1 MAILC
6 SPVSSQLDGG
16 EGHREVQARSALC
29 VAARCGQERSQ
40 GARCTRWA
48 GRLATLHVW
57 GRRVRTVPR
66 GSGGTGQ
73 CGRSAATS

>member
-16 EGHREVQARSALC
+16 EGHREVHARSALR
-29 VAARCGQERSQ
+29 VAARCGRERSQ

-48 GRLATLHVW
+48 HW
-57 GRRVRTVPR
+57 R
-66 GSGGTGQ
+66 GCARDTAGA
-73 CGRSAATS
+73 RYLEALEAPANVAALLPL